1 MFCKSLYKELKILEK
16 DYVLPSEMKCLKDM
30 IISKCMSF
38 DKNFEYIPYI
48 TIRCDNWIYEYKSSG
63 IGYKK
68 YKVYKR
74 SVR

>member
-16 DYVLPSEMKCLKDM
+16 DYVLPSEMKYLKDM
-30 IISKCMSF
+30 IISKYMFF
-38 DKNFEYIPYI
+38 DKNFYI

-68 YKVYKR
+68 YRVYKR
-74 SVR
+74 R